1 MISWIS
7 SWAQGI
13 IISVIIGSIIEMILP
28 EGSSKK
34 YIKIVIGI
42 FILFTIVVPVINKFK
57 GNSGSMA
64 SIIDFDKYSDSKEV
78 ASINLEKSNN
88 FNIKQ
93 MYETNLKA
101 DIKSKIKSK
110 GFEVQD
116 VDLKI
121 SDDEEYRIES
131 IDITISGEVVNEEDE
146 EDEKKQ
152 SKSNV
157 IGIVDS
163 IEKISIELSNKTTK
177 EEKEYQIS
185 NKNANNLKEY
195 LSNIYDIKT
204 KNILIH

>member
-78 ASINLEKSNN
+78 VSTNLEKSNN

-93 MYETNLKA
+93 MYETNLKV

-131 IDITISGEVVNEEDE
+131 IDITISGEIANE

-177 EEKEYQIS
+177 QEKEYQIS

>member
-28 EGSSKK
+28 ESSSKK
-34 YIKIVIGI
+34 YIKIVIGV
-42 FILFTIVVPVINKFK
+42 FILFTIVVPVINKFT
-57 GNSGSMA
+57 GNSEKLA

-78 ASINLEKSNN
+78 VSTNLEKSNN
-88 FNIKQ
+88 FNIRQ
-93 MYETNLKA
+93 MYETNLKV

-116 VDLKI
+116 IDLKI

-131 IDITISGEVVNEEDE
+131 IDITILGEVVNEDDE
-146 EDEKKQ
+146 EKQ

-177 EEKEYQIS
+177 QEKEYQIS
-185 NKNANNLKEY
+185 NKDANNLKEY

>member
-13 IISVIIGSIIEMILP
+13 IISVIIASIIEMLLP

-34 YIKIVIGI
+34 YIKVVIGV
-42 FILFTIVVPVINKFK
+42 FILFNIVVPVINKFK
-57 GNSGSMA
+57 GNSVNIESM
-64 SIIDFDKYSDSKEV
+64 INFDKYNSKEV
-78 ASINLEKSNN
+78 VSTNLEKKNS

-93 MYETNLKA
+93 MYETNLKV

-116 VDLKI
+116 VNLNI

-131 IDITISGEVVNEEDE
+131 MDITILGEIVNK

-152 SKSNV
+152 GKSNV

-177 EEKEYQIS
+177 QEKEYQIS

-195 LSNIYDIKT
+195 LSNIYDIKE

>member
-13 IISVIIGSIIEMILP
+13 IISVIIASIIEMILP
-28 EGSSKK
+28 DGSCKK
-34 YIKIVIGI
+34 YIKVVIGV
-42 FILFTIVVPVINKFK
+42 FILFTIVAPVINKFTN
-57 GNSGSMA
+57 NSLNMA

-78 ASINLEKSNN
+78 VSTNLEENNN

-93 MYETNLKA
+93 MYETNLKV
-101 DIKSKIKSK
+101 DMKSKIKSK

-116 VDLKI
+116 INLKI

-131 IDITISGEVVNEEDE
+131 IDITISGEIVNEED
-146 EDEKKQ
+146 DKKS

-163 IEKISIELSNKTTK
+163 IEKVSIELSNKTTK
-177 EEKEYQIS
+177 QEKEYQIS
-185 NKNANNLKEY
+185 NKDANNLKEY
-195 LSNIYDIKT
+195 LSNTYDIKT
-204 KNILIH
+204 KNIFIH

>member
-13 IISVIIGSIIEMILP
+13 IISVIIASIIEMILP

-34 YIKIVIGI
+34 YIKVVIGV

-57 GNSGSMA
+57 GNSVNIASM
-64 SIIDFDKYSDSKEV
+64 IDFDKYNDSKEV
-78 ASINLEKSNN
+78 VSTNLEKSNN

-93 MYETNLKA
+93 MYETNLKV

-121 SDDEEYRIES
+121 SDDGEYKLKC
-131 IDITISGEVVNEEDE
+131 IDITISGEIINE

-163 IEKISIELSNKTTK
+163 IEKIGVEISNKTTK
-177 EEKEYQIS
+177 QEKEYQIS

-195 LSNIYDIKT
+195 LSNIYDIKE

>member
-34 YIKIVIGI
+34 YIKIVIGV
-42 FILFTIVVPVINKFK
+42 FILFTIVVPVINKFRY
-57 GNSGSMA
+57 NSEKLA

-78 ASINLEKSNN
+78 VSTNLEKSNN
-88 FNIKQ
+88 FNIRQ
-93 MYETNLKA
+93 MYETNLKV

-110 GFEVQD
+110 GFDVQD
-116 VDLKI
+116 IDLKI

-131 IDITISGEVVNEEDE
+131 INITISGEIVNEEDE
-146 EDEKKQ
+146 EKQ

-163 IEKISIELSNKTTK
+163 IEKISIELSNKTTNQ
-177 EEKEYQIS
+177 EKEYQIS
-185 NKNANNLKEY
+185 NKDANNLKEY

>member
-13 IISVIIGSIIEMILP
+13 IISVIIASIIEMILP
-28 EGSSKK
+28 DGSCKK
-34 YIKIVIGI
+34 YIKIVIGV
-42 FILFTIVVPVINKFK
+42 FILFNIVTPVIDKFSN
-57 GNSGSMA
+57 NSVNIA

-78 ASINLEKSNN
+78 VSTNLEESNN

-93 MYETNLKA
+93 MYETNLKI

-116 VDLKI
+116 VVLKT

-131 IDITISGEVVNEEDE
+131 IDISISGETINEEDE
-146 EDEKKQ
+146 EKS

-163 IEKISIELSNKTTK
+163 IEKVSIELSNKTTK
-177 EEKEYQIS
+177 QEKKYQIS
-185 NKNANNLKEY
+185 NKDANNLKEY
-195 LSNIYDIKT
+195 LSNTYDIKT
-204 KNILIH
+204 KNIFIH

>member
-13 IISVIIGSIIEMILP
+13 IISVIIASIIEMILP

-34 YIKIVIGI
+34 YIKVVIGV

-57 GNSGSMA
+57 GNSVNIA
-64 SIIDFDKYSDSKEV
+64 SIIDFDKYNDSKEV
-78 ASINLEKSNN
+78 VSTNLEKENN

-93 MYETNLKA
+93 MYETNLKV

-110 GFEVQD
+110 GFEVQNIN
-116 VDLKI
+116 LKI
-121 SDDEEYRIES
+121 SDNEEYRIEN
-131 IDITISGEVVNEEDE
+131 IDITISGEIVNK

-152 SKSNV
+152 SNV

-163 IEKISIELSNKTTK
+163 IEKISVEISNKTTK
-177 EEKEYQIS
+177 QEKEYQIS

-195 LSNIYDIKT
+195 LSNIYDINE

>member
-13 IISVIIGSIIEMILP
+13 IISVIIASIIEMILP
-28 EGSSKK
+28 DGSCKK
-34 YIKIVIGI
+34 YIKVVIGV
-42 FILFTIVVPVINKFK
+42 FVLFTIVAPVINKFTN
-57 GNSGSMA
+57 NSLNMA

-78 ASINLEKSNN
+78 VSTNLEENNN

-93 MYETNLKA
+93 MYETNLKV

-116 VDLKI
+116 INLKI

-131 IDITISGEVVNEEDE
+131 IDITISGEIVNEEDE
-146 EDEKKQ
+146 EKS

-163 IEKISIELSNKTTK
+163 IEKVSIELSNKTTK
-177 EEKEYQIS
+177 QEKEYQIS
-185 NKNANNLKEY
+185 NKDANSLKEY
-195 LSNIYDIKT
+195 LSNTYDIKT
-204 KNILIH
+204 KNIFIH

>member
-1 MISWIS
+1 MVSWVS

-34 YIKIVIGI
+34 YIKIVIGV

-57 GNSGSMA
+57 GDSKEMA
-64 SIIDFDKYSDSKEV
+64 SIIDFDKYSNSKEV
-78 ASINLEKSNN
+78 VSTNLEKSNN
-88 FNIKQ
+88 FNIRQ
-93 MYETNLKA
+93 MYESNLKI

-110 GFEVQD
+110 GFEVQNI
-116 VDLKI
+116 DLKI
-121 SDDEEYRIES
+121 SDDDEYRIEN
-131 IDITISGEVVNEEDE
+131 IDVTISGEAVNEEDE
-146 EDEKKQ
+146 EKQ

-177 EEKEYQIS
+177 QEKEYQIS

>member
-34 YIKIVIGI
+34 YIKIVIGV
-42 FILFTIVVPVINKFK
+42 FILFTIVVPVINKFT
-57 GNSGSMA
+57 GNSKNLA

-78 ASINLEKSNN
+78 VSTNLEKSNN
-88 FNIKQ
+88 FNIRQ
-93 MYETNLKA
+93 MYETNLKV

-116 VDLKI
+116 IDLNI

-131 IDITISGEVVNEEDE
+131 IDITILGEIVNEEDE
-146 EDEKKQ
+146 EKR

-163 IEKISIELSNKTTK
+163 IEKISIELSNKTTNQ
-177 EEKEYQIS
+177 EKEYQIS
-185 NKNANNLKEY
+185 NKDANNLKEY

>member
-34 YIKIVIGI
+34 YIKIVIGV
-42 FILFTIVVPVINKFK
+42 FILFTIVVPVINKFT
-57 GNSGSMA
+57 GNSENLA

-78 ASINLEKSNN
+78 VSTNLEKSNN
-88 FNIKQ
+88 FNIRQ
-93 MYETNLKA
+93 MYETNLKV

-116 VDLKI
+116 IDLNI

-131 IDITISGEVVNEEDE
+131 IDITILGEIVNEEDE
-146 EDEKKQ
+146 EKR

-163 IEKISIELSNKTTK
+163 IEKISIELSNKTTNQ
-177 EEKEYQIS
+177 EKEYQIS
-185 NKNANNLKEY
+185 NKDANNLKEY